1 MKKLVSLML
10 ALTMLLGCLSALAEE
25 IPYYTVTSDIYDI
38 FPLEDDTITLEVY
51 SQLAN
56 YNGLQTGWSAAL
68 LKDLFNVEVVI
79 IPDMDGT
86 YETRMANGN
95 LGDLVIWGDN
105 GADYK
110 QAIEKGMLLNWDD
123 LYDDEHSYVELYA
136 PYVAANYGDALATN
150 RSISGDDNC
159 YGYGF
164 NVALERGSHQ
174 SFMYSWDLR
183 WDLYK
188 QLGYPE
194 IKNLDDLIEVFKQM
208 KAICPTDEL
217 GNEAYAASLWPDWD
231 GNMVMYVKAMATA
244 YYGFDELGFGLYN
257 PNNGEY
263 YDCLGMFDPA
273 TGAAL
278 KAPTNDTPYIEMLKF
293 FNKLYR
299 EGLLDP
305 NSMTQTYD
313 EMGTKVKNGGVYWG
327 IFNYASS
334 MAFNTQEHLEAGKMM
349 YARVPDDANP
359 IVYGMSTLG
368 GNRVWSIGAYTAYP
382 ELCMAIMDYLSTP
395 EGSMTMWYGPR
406 GLTWDY
412 NEQGGMYFT
421 ELGKKTSTDS
431 KYDMNGVV
439 WTSPYTGKQYTL
451 SGTFND
457 GCLQI
462 NNTTLSKDMVNPD
475 GKLGEAFNKDYWVSE
490 QAAATYE
497 IQEDWRNWAAANV
510 ASDTPISLS
519 DQYFEAIHKYTVM
532 PDVPYSETP
541 KSDELKV
548 KWDQCAKAITTNSW
562 RAIFAK
568 ADGEFNMHLM
578 NMRNQCKAYGFAEC
592 DAWVRGEAAKKWQ
605 LTQEQ
610 AAIGN

>member
-10 ALTMLLGCLSALAEE
+10 ALVLALGCLPALAEV
-25 IPYYTVTSDIYDI
+25 PYYSVTSDIYDI
-38 FPLEDDTITLEVY
+38 FPLDDEPITIEVY

-68 LKDLFNVEVVI
+68 LLDLFNVKIVI

-95 LGDLVIWGDN
+95 LGDLVVWGAN
-105 GADYK
+105 GEDYK
-110 QAIEKGMLLNWDD
+110 QAIAKGMLLNWDEV
-123 LYDDEHSYVELYA
+123 YNEKVSDDTYVEIYA

-150 RSISGDDNC
+150 RIVSGDGNL
-159 YGYGF
+159 YGF
-164 NVALERGSHQ
+164 GMDVALQEGAHK
-174 SFMYSWDLR
+174 SFMYSWDIR
-183 WDLYK
+183 WDLYA

-194 IKNLDDLIEVFKQM
+194 ITDLDSLIEVFKMM
-208 KAICPTDEL
+208 KEICPTDEL

-244 YYGFDELGFGLYN
+244 YYGYDELGFGLYN
-257 PNNGEY
+257 PTNGEY
-263 YDCLGMFDPA
+263 YDCLGLCDPV
-273 TGAAL
+273 TGEYLA
-278 KAPTNDTPYIEMLKF
+278 KPNDDTPYLVMLRF

-299 EGLLDP
+299 LGLLDP

-334 MAFNTQEHLEAGKMM
+334 MTYNTQAHLEAGKMM
-349 YARVPDDANP
+349 YSRVPDEANP
-359 IVYGMSTLG
+359 IVYGMSTMG
-368 GNRVWSIGAYTAYP
+368 GNRIWTVGAYTAYP
-382 ELCMAIMDYLSTP
+382 ELCLAILDFLATP

-412 NEQGGMYFT
+412 DENGGMYFT
-421 ELGKKTSTDS
+421 ELGKLTSKDS
-431 KYDMNGVV
+431 AYDMNGIV

-462 NNTTLSKDMVNPD
+462 NNSTLARDMVNPD
-475 GKLGEAFNKDYWVSE
+475 GSLGEAFNKDTWVSE
-490 QAAATYE
+490 QTAATFA
-497 IQEDWRNWAAANV
+497 IQEDWRAWSGV
-510 ASDTPISLS
+510 SLA
-519 DQYFEAIHKYTVM
+519 DQYFEKIHKYTVM
-532 PDVPYSETP
+532 PDIPYSESA

-548 KWDQCAKAITTNSW
+548 MWDQCAKSIVTNSW
-562 RAIFAK
+562 RAIYAK
-568 ADGEFNMHLM
+568 ADGEFNMHVM
-578 NMRNQCKAYGFAEC
+578 NMRNQCKAYGYDKCTEWAM
-592 DAWVRGEAAKKWQ
+592 GEAAAKWQ

-610 AAIGN
+610 ANIGK

>member
-1 MKKLVSLML
+1 MKKLVSLFL
-10 ALTMLLGCLSALAEE
+10 ALALALGCLPALADE
-25 IPYYTVTSDIYDI
+25 IPYYAIPSDVNEV
-38 FPLEDDTITLEVY
+38 FPLDGDTITLEVY

-79 IPDMDGT
+79 IPDNDGT

-95 LGDLVIWGDN
+95 LGDLVVWGGN
-105 GADYK
+105 GEEYK
-110 QAIEKGMLLNWDD
+110 QAISKGMLLNWEEFD
-123 LYDDEHSYVELYA
+123 HGPTYA
-136 PYVAANYGDALATN
+136 PYVFANYGDALATN
-150 RSISGDDNC
+150 RDVSGDGNI
-159 YGYGF
+159 YGF
-164 NVALERGSHQ
+164 GMDVALKEGSHK

-188 QLGYPE
+188 ELGYPE
-194 IKNLDDLIEVFKQM
+194 IKDLDDLIEVFKQM

-217 GNEAYAASLWPDWD
+217 GNETYAASLWPDWD

-244 YYGFDELGFGLYN
+244 YYGHDELGFGLYN
-257 PNNGEY
+257 PLTGEY
-263 YDCLGMFDPA
+263 YDCLGLCDVA
-273 TGAAL
+273 TGEYLAT
-278 KAPTNDTPYIEMLKF
+278 PNDNSEYIEMLRF
-293 FNKLYR
+293 FNRLYR

-313 EMGTKVKNGGVYWG
+313 EMGTKVKNGGVFWG

-334 MAFNTQEHLEAGKMM
+334 MAYNTQAHLEAGKMM
-349 YARVPDDANP
+349 YSRVPDEANP

-368 GNRVWSIGAYTAYP
+368 GSRVWTVGAYTAYP
-382 ELCMAIMDYLSTP
+382 ELCLAIMDFLATP

-412 NEQGGMYFT
+412 NEEGGMYFT

-431 KYDMNGVV
+431 KTDMNGIV

-462 NNTTLSKDMVNPD
+462 NNTTLAKDMVNPD
-475 GKLGEAFNKDYWVSE
+475 GKLGEAFNRDTWVSE
-490 QAAATYE
+490 QTAASYE
-497 IQEDWRNWAAANV
+497 IQEDWRTWAGH
-510 ASDTPISLS
+510 SLA

-532 PDVPYSETP
+532 PDIPYSESA
-541 KSDELKV
+541 KSDDLKV
-548 KWDQCAKAITTNSW
+548 KWDQCAKAIRTNSW

-568 ADGEFNMHLM
+568 ADGEFNMHIM
-578 NMRNQCKAYGFAEC
+578 NMRNQCKAYGYDEC
-592 DAWVRGEAAKKWQ
+592 NAWSMGEAALKWQ
-605 LTQEQ
+605 LTQDQ
-610 AAIGN
+610 LNVGK

>member
-10 ALTMLLGCLSALAEE
+10 ALAMMLGCLSALAED
-25 IPYYTVTSDIYDI
+25 IPYYAVTSDIYDI
-38 FPLEDDTITLEVY
+38 FPLEDETIKLEIY

-86 YETRMANGN
+86 YETRMESGN
-95 LGDLVIWGDN
+95 LGDLVVWGDN

-110 QAIEKGMLLNWDD
+110 QAVAKGMLLNWDE
-123 LYDDEHSYVELYA
+123 LYDEEHSYVELYA

-150 RSISGDDNC
+150 RSISGDGNC
-159 YGYGF
+159 YGFGF

-208 KAICPTDEL
+208 KEICPTDEM

-244 YYGFDELGFGLYN
+244 YYGYDELGFGLYN
-257 PNNGEY
+257 PLNGEY

-278 KAPTNDTPYIEMLKF
+278 AQPDNDTPYIEMLKF

-313 EMGTKVKNGGVYWG
+313 EMSTKVKNGGVYWG

-334 MAFNTQEHLEAGKMM
+334 AAFNTQEHLEAGKMM

-382 ELCMAIMDYLSTP
+382 ELCMAIMDFLSTP

-412 NEQGGMYFT
+412 NEDGGMYFT

-431 KYDMNGVV
+431 KYDMNGIV

-451 SGTFND
+451 SGTMND
-457 GCLQI
+457 GFLQI
-462 NNTTLSKDMVNPD
+462 NNQTLTRDMVNPD
-475 GKLGEAFNKDYWVSE
+475 GKLGEPFNKDYWVSE
-490 QAAATYE
+490 QTAATYE
-497 IQEDWRNWAAANV
+497 IQEDWRAWAAANV
-510 ASDTPISLS
+510 ASDTTISLA

-532 PDVPYSETP
+532 PDLPYAEDP

-578 NMRNQCKAYGFAEC
+578 NMRNQCKAYGYAEC

-610 AAIGN
+610 EAVGQ

>member
-1 MKKLVSLML
+1 MKKLVSLVL
-10 ALTMLLGCLSALAEE
+10 ALIMALGCVSALAEV
-25 IPYYTVTSDIYDI
+25 PYYSIPSDVNDL
-38 FPLEDDTITLEVY
+38 FPLDDETIELEVY

-56 YNGLQTGWSAAL
+56 YNGKQTGWSAAL

-86 YETRMANGN
+86 YETRMAGGD
-95 LGDLVIWGDN
+95 LGDLVVWGAN
-105 GADYK
+105 GEDYK
-110 QAIEKGMLLNWDD
+110 QAIAKDMLLNWEEFD
-123 LYDDEHSYVELYA
+123 LGPTYA
-136 PYVAANYGDALATN
+136 PYVFENYGTALATN
-150 RSISGDDNC
+150 RDVSGDGNI
-159 YGYGF
+159 YGF
-164 NVALERGSHQ
+164 GMDVALQEGAHK

-208 KAICPTDEL
+208 KQICPTDAL

-231 GNMVMYVKAMATA
+231 GNMVMYVKALATA
-244 YYGFDELGFGLYN
+244 YYGYDELGFGHYN
-257 PNNGEY
+257 PTNGEY
-263 YDCLGMFDPA
+263 YDALGLCDA
-273 TGAAL
+273 QTGKYLAQ
-278 KAPTNDTPYIEMLKF
+278 PINDTPYIEMLKF

-299 EGLLDP
+299 ADLLDP

-334 MAFNTQEHLEAGKMM
+334 MVFNTQEHLEAGQMM
-349 YARVPDDANP
+349 YSRVPDEANP
-359 IVYGMSTLG
+359 IVYGMSNLG
-368 GNRVWSIGAYTAYP
+368 GNRIWTVGAYTAYP
-382 ELCMAIMDYLSTP
+382 ELCLAIMDFLATP

-412 NEQGGMYFT
+412 NEQGGTYFT

-431 KYDMNGVV
+431 SYSLNGVV

-462 NNTTLSKDMVNPD
+462 NNTTLARDMVNPD
-475 GKLGEAFNKDYWVSE
+475 GALGEAFNKDTWVSE
-490 QAAATYE
+490 QTAASYA
-497 IQEDWRNWAAANV
+497 IQEDWRTW
-510 ASDTPISLS
+510 SGHSLA

-532 PDVPYSETP
+532 PDIPYSESA

-562 RAIFAK
+562 RAVFAK
-568 ADGEFNMHLM
+568 ADGEFNMHIM
-578 NMRNQCKAYGFAEC
+578 NMRNQCKAYGYDLC
-592 DAWVRGEAAKKWQ
+592 NAWSMGEAAIKWQ
-605 LTQEQ
+605 MTQDQ
-610 AAIGN
+610 QNVGK

>member
-1 MKKLVSLML
+1 MKKLVSLLL
-10 ALTMLLGCLSALAEE
+10 ALTLALGCCSALAES
-25 IPYYTVTSDIYDI
+25 IPYYSVTSDVYDI
-38 FPLEDDTITLEVY
+38 FPLDDETITLEVY

-95 LGDLVIWGDN
+95 LGDLVVWGAN
-105 GADYK
+105 GEDYK
-110 QAIEKGMLLNWDD
+110 QAIAKGHLLNWDEV
-123 LYDDEHSYVELYA
+123 YDERTSDASYVELYA

-150 RSISGDDNC
+150 RTVSGDGNL
-159 YGYGF
+159 YGF
-164 NVALERGSHQ
+164 GMDVALEQGSHK

-188 QLGYPE
+188 ELGYPE
-194 IKNLDDLIEVFKQM
+194 IKDMDDLIEVFKQM
-208 KAICPTDEL
+208 KAICPTDEM
-217 GNEAYAASLWPDWD
+217 GNETYAASLWPDWD
-231 GNMVMYVKAMATA
+231 GNMVMYVKALATA
-244 YYGFDELGFGLYN
+244 YYGYDELGFGLYN

-263 YDCLGMFDPA
+263 YDCLGLCDVETGEYLA
-273 TGAAL
+273 TPNNEG
-278 KAPTNDTPYIEMLKF
+278 PYIQMLRF

-313 EMGTKVKNGGVYWG
+313 EMGTKVKNGGVFWG

-334 MAFNTQEHLEAGKMM
+334 MVFNTQEHLEAGKMM
-349 YARVPDDANP
+349 YARVPDEANP

-368 GNRVWSIGAYTAYP
+368 GNRIWTVGAYTAYP
-382 ELCMAIMDYLSTP
+382 ELCMAILDFLATP

-421 ELGKKTSTDS
+421 ELGLKTSKDS
-431 KYDMNGVV
+431 KTDMNGIV

-462 NNTTLSKDMVNPD
+462 NNTTLSRDMINPD
-475 GKLGEAFNKDYWVSE
+475 GKLGEAFNKDTWVSE
-490 QAAATYE
+490 QTAATYA
-497 IQEDWRNWAAANV
+497 IQEDWRQWSGV
-510 ASDTPISLS
+510 PLV
-519 DQYFEAIHKYTVM
+519 DQYFEKINRYTIM
-532 PDVPYSETP
+532 PDIPYSEAV

-548 KWDQCAKAITTNSW
+548 KWDQCAKSITTNSW
-562 RAIFAK
+562 RAIYAK
-568 ADGEFNMHLM
+568 ADGEFNMHIM
-578 NMRNQCKAYGFAEC
+578 NMRNQCKAYGYKDC
-592 DAWVRGEAAKKWQ
+592 NAWTMGEAAVKWQ
-605 LTQEQ
+605 LSQEQ
-610 AAIGN
+610 LNVGK

>member
-1 MKKLVSLML
+1 MKKLVSLVL
-10 ALTMLLGCLSALAEE
+10 ALIMALGCVSALAEV
-25 IPYYTVTSDIYDI
+25 PYYSIPSDVNEL
-38 FPLEDDTITLEVY
+38 FPLDDETIELEVY

-56 YNGLQTGWSAAL
+56 YNGKQTGWSAAL

-86 YETRMANGN
+86 YETRMAGGD
-95 LGDLVIWGDN
+95 LGDLVVWGAN
-105 GADYK
+105 GEDYK
-110 QAIEKGMLLNWDD
+110 QAIAKDMLLNWEEFD
-123 LYDDEHSYVELYA
+123 LGPTYA
-136 PYVAANYGDALATN
+136 PYVFENYGTALATN
-150 RSISGDDNC
+150 RDVSGDGNI
-159 YGYGF
+159 YGF
-164 NVALERGSHQ
+164 GMDVALQEGAHK

-208 KAICPTDEL
+208 KQICPTDAL

-231 GNMVMYVKAMATA
+231 GNMVMYVKALATA
-244 YYGFDELGFGLYN
+244 YYGYDELGFGHYN
-257 PNNGEY
+257 PTNGEY
-263 YDCLGMFDPA
+263 YDALGLCDA
-273 TGAAL
+273 QTGKYLAQ
-278 KAPTNDTPYIEMLKF
+278 PINDTPYIEMLKF

-299 EGLLDP
+299 ADLLDP

-334 MAFNTQEHLEAGKMM
+334 MIFNTQEHLEAGQMM
-349 YARVPDDANP
+349 YSRVPDEANP
-359 IVYGMSTLG
+359 IVYGMSNLG
-368 GNRVWSIGAYTAYP
+368 GNRIWTVGAYTAYP
-382 ELCMAIMDYLSTP
+382 ELCLAIMDFLATP

-431 KYDMNGVV
+431 SYSLNGVV

-462 NNTTLSKDMVNPD
+462 NNTTLARDMVNPD
-475 GKLGEAFNKDYWVSE
+475 GALGEAFNKDTWVSE
-490 QAAATYE
+490 QTAASYA
-497 IQEDWRNWAAANV
+497 IQEDWRTW
-510 ASDTPISLS
+510 SGHSLA

-532 PDVPYSETP
+532 PDIPYSESA

-562 RAIFAK
+562 RAVFAK
-568 ADGEFNMHLM
+568 ADGEFNMHIM
-578 NMRNQCKAYGFAEC
+578 NMRNQCKAYGYDLC
-592 DAWVRGEAAKKWQ
+592 NAWSMGEAAIKWQ
-605 LTQEQ
+605 MTQDQ
-610 AAIGN
+610 QNVGK

>member
-1 MKKLVSLML
+1 MKKLVSLVL
-10 ALTMLLGCLSALAEE
+10 ALIMALGCVSALAEV
-25 IPYYTVTSDIYDI
+25 PYYSIPSDVNEL
-38 FPLEDDTITLEVY
+38 FPLDDETIELEVY

-56 YNGLQTGWSAAL
+56 YNGKQTGWSAAL

-86 YETRMANGN
+86 YETRMAGGD
-95 LGDLVIWGDN
+95 LGDLVVWGAN
-105 GADYK
+105 GEDYK
-110 QAIEKGMLLNWDD
+110 QAIAKDMLLNWEEFD
-123 LYDDEHSYVELYA
+123 LGPTYA
-136 PYVAANYGDALATN
+136 PYVFENYGTALATN
-150 RSISGDDNC
+150 RDVSGDGNI
-159 YGYGF
+159 YGF
-164 NVALERGSHQ
+164 GMDVALQEGAHK

-208 KAICPTDEL
+208 KQICPTDAL

-231 GNMVMYVKAMATA
+231 GNMVMYVKALATA
-244 YYGFDELGFGLYN
+244 YYGYDELGFGHYN
-257 PNNGEY
+257 PTNGEY
-263 YDCLGMFDPA
+263 YDALGLCDA
-273 TGAAL
+273 QTGKYLAQ
-278 KAPTNDTPYIEMLKF
+278 PNNDTPYIEMLKF

-299 EGLLDP
+299 ADLLDP

-334 MAFNTQEHLEAGKMM
+334 MVFNTQEHLEAGQMM
-349 YARVPDDANP
+349 YSRVPDEANP
-359 IVYGMSTLG
+359 IVYGMSNLG
-368 GNRVWSIGAYTAYP
+368 GNRIWTVGAYTAYP
-382 ELCMAIMDYLSTP
+382 ELCLAIMDFLATP

-431 KYDMNGVV
+431 SYSLNGVV

-462 NNTTLSKDMVNPD
+462 NNTTLARDMVNPD
-475 GKLGEAFNKDYWVSE
+475 GALGEAFNKDTWVSE
-490 QAAATYE
+490 QTAASYT
-497 IQEDWRNWAAANV
+497 IQEDWRTW
-510 ASDTPISLS
+510 SGYSLA

-532 PDVPYSETP
+532 PDIPYSESA

-562 RAIFAK
+562 RAVFAK
-568 ADGEFNMHLM
+568 ADGEFNMHIM
-578 NMRNQCKAYGFAEC
+578 NMRNQCKAYGYDLC
-592 DAWVRGEAAKKWQ
+592 NAWSMGEAAIKWQ
-605 LTQEQ
+605 MTQDQ
-610 AAIGN
+610 QNVGK